1 MARTSLERKPV
12 AKEPSNQAIT
22 RAINKAVKE
31 STKELEKQYEEEMAS
46 IGKEKFTCY
55 LCGRL
60 LDRKKFY
67 KSTDIMCQSGVTPIC
82 MDCVKKIVYQ
92 TYIDGEKHNPTVE
105 SIQMALEYLDKPW
118 LHKLY
123 ESSLNEAANT
133 ITGKIKNDV
142 WTSYIKNISM
152 KQYDGKRWRD
162 SDLFNK
168 GISHID
174 ERSIDNEKEV
184 QEMYEVNKRTVISA
198 LGYDPF
204 STVNE
209 NDKPLMYSK
218 LAGMLDE
225 STNEDEVK
233 LGACIEIVQS
243 FNQAE
248 RLNYVIN
255 SLQSTPDSIV
265 KNYATIKGMEDTKKN
280 IFTSALNL
288 AKDNGITIK
297 HSNNNTKGA
306 NTWTGTV
313 KKLKELKLREQEMNA
328 FDIGTAE
335 GMLQVA
341 ELSNNA
347 IMKQL
352 QLDENDYTDM
362 IKTQR
367 EMINSLQVKAAETE
381 EELRIFKRENKD
393 LKDFL
398 REKDL
403 INDKDEVIV

>member
-1 MARTSLERKPV
+1 MARASLERKPV
-12 AKEPSNQAIT
+12 TAEPSNQVLT

-31 STKELEKQYEEEMAS
+31 KEKELKQKHEEEMAD
-46 IGKEKFTCY
+46 IGTDKFTCY
-55 LCGRL
+55 LCGNL
-60 LDRKKFY
+60 LNKKKFY
-67 KSTDIMCQSGVTPIC
+67 KSTDPLCRTEITRIC
-82 MDCVKKIVYQ
+82 MDCVEKIVYQ
-92 TYIDGEKHNPTVE
+92 TFVDEEKHVPTIE

-118 LHKLY
+118 IHKVY
-123 ESSLNEAANT
+123 ESSLQEAANT
-133 ITGKIKNDV
+133 MSGKTKKDV

-152 KQYDGKRWRD
+152 PQYNGMRWKD
-162 SDLFNK
+162 SDLFNEGVSK
-168 GISHID
+168 ID
-174 ERSIDNEKEV
+174 DRSMDNEKEV
-184 QEMYEVNKRTVISA
+184 QEMYEINKRTVVSA

-204 STVNE
+204 ATVNE

-280 IFTSALNL
+280 IFSSALNL

-313 KKLKELKLREQEMNA
+313 KKLKEMKLREQEMNA
-328 FDIGTAE
+328 FDIGTAD
-335 GMLQVA
+335 GMRQVA
-341 ELSNNA
+341 ELSTAA
-347 IMKQL
+347 IMNQL
-352 QLDENDYTDM
+352 SLDENDYTDM

-367 EMINSLQVKAAETE
+367 EMIESMQNKLAETE

-398 REKDL
+398 KEKDL
-403 INDKDEVIV
+403 INERDEVIV